1 MTDVRNLIII
11 GGGPAGYTAAL
22 YAARANLQPL
32 TIEGF
37 GAGGQLMITSDV
49 ENYPGFPEGIMG
61 PELMASFRAQAE
73 RFGTEF
79 LTDDVTRVDFSE
91 RPFKVYVGDDEYRAH
106 AVIVATGATAR
117 KLGLETE
124 EALQGRGVS
133 YCAVCDG
140 AFFKQ
145 RRVIV
150 VGGGDSAFE
159 EASFLSKFASEVVL
173 VHRRNEFRAS
183 KIMQDYARAKDNIS
197 YLTPFAVEEVL
208 GENNAMT
215 GVKLR
220 NLATGEEQVEEA
232 QGLFVAIGHDPNTSL
247 FLDWLDHDA
256 AGYLEVESGSTRSN
270 IDGVF
275 VAGDVAD
282 HVYRQAITAAGSG
295 CAAALDAER
304 FLAHGGQASD
314 ERTSSSVGHATA

>member
-1 MTDVRNLIII
+1 
-11 GGGPAGYTAAL
+11 
-22 YAARANLQPL
+22 
-32 TIEGF
+32 
-37 GAGGQLMITSDV
+37 
-49 ENYPGFPEGIMG
+49 
-61 PELMASFRAQAE
+61 
-73 RFGTEF
+73 
-79 LTDDVTRVDFSE
+79 
-91 RPFKVYVGDDEYRAH
+91 
-106 AVIVATGATAR
+106 
-117 KLGLETE
+117 
-124 EALQGRGVS
+124 
-133 YCAVCDG
+133 
-140 AFFKQ
+140 
-145 RRVIV
+145 
-150 VGGGDSAFE
+150 
-159 EASFLSKFASEVVL
+159 
-173 VHRRNEFRAS
+173 
-183 KIMQDYARAKDNIS
+183 MQDYAHAKDNVS

-220 NLATGEEQVEEA
+220 NLQTGEEQVEEA

-256 AGYLEVESGSTRSN
+256 AGYLEVQPGSTRSN

-314 ERTSSSVGHATA
+314 EHASSSVGHAAA